1 LLSAPVSSGS
11 NGQHDRQRL
20 PSRFMNE
27 HALKVL
33 EYDKVRSLV
42 AGFAASEPGRAS
54 VLELLPAQSPVVVAE
69 RLQETQECTWLLASG
84 ENLPLDGILDI
95 SAAVA
100 RLRISGI
107 TLAPLELLEIATT
120 LGAGRRVKGFFERVE
135 DKAAPLLRARAAHIQ
150 PLPQIEDAISG
161 AIDEKAE
168 VRDSASPALRRVRK
182 QISRMR
188 DDILG
193 RLSGILQ
200 DGSFQKVVQEPVIT
214 MRDDR
219 YVLPLKPNFRQSIR
233 GVVHG
238 QSGSRSTLFVEPL
251 EVLEQNNRL
260 AELRMEERDEV
271 ERILRELSGM
281 VAQDVEPIEVM
292 TGALAA
298 IDAISARARFGIEYK
313 AAVPMLSAQGE
324 IRLRSA
330 RHPLLLWKAKTAGVL
345 KEICPNDIVVNREAR
360 VLVLSGP
367 NAGGKTAVLK
377 TVGILCLMAQAGLP
391 ITAAEGSE
399 LPCFGSLFA
408 DIGDEQSLEQ
418 NLSTFSSHV
427 SQLAEILRLADEH
440 SLVLLDELG
449 SGTDPAEGAGLGV
462 AVLESLIERGC
473 VTMVTTHQ
481 NALKLF
487 GAETGGAANAAMEFD
502 PVTLQPTYRLTPG
515 RPGRSYGL
523 DMAARLGI
531 PDAVIKR
538 AAARLSDDDARLETL
553 LRQVEQDARRLDS
566 ERDIL
571 ARDLAAV
578 RQQQGETEAALQ
590 AAREEAR
597 AVRARAHQEAR
608 EVLALMR
615 QKVKELSNVKVPEP
629 AGIRNVRSEIESLAR
644 TLEPEKVE
652 RGNIPPCA
660 MKDVHP
666 GDQVRVPRLARSG
679 TVLSVQHGVLEIE
692 LDGRTLKISA
702 EEVVP
707 GERGKPRKSAAPGWG
722 ADLHELEQAPDRLNL
737 LGLRVE
743 EALAEVDRYL
753 DRVGLSGLS
762 VATIIHGLG
771 TGALK
776 TAIAGYLKH
785 HPLVAATR
793 TGEPGEGGAGVTVV
807 ELKK

>member
-1 LLSAPVSSGS
+1 
-11 NGQHDRQRL
+11 
-20 PSRFMNE
+20 MNE
-27 HALKVL
+27 HTLKVL

-42 AGFAASEPGRAS
+42 AGFAASEPGRAAVS
-54 VLELLPAQSPVVVAE
+54 ELLPALSPVVVAE
-69 RLQETQECTWLLASG
+69 RLQETQEGIWLFMSG
-84 ENLPLDGILDI
+84 EHLPLDGIMNIGVSVDK
-95 SAAVA
+95 
-100 RLRISGI
+100 LRISGM
-107 TLAPLELLEIATT
+107 TLAPLELLEIART
-120 LGAGRRVKGFFERVE
+120 LGAGRRVKGFFERIGEKGALARQGV
-135 DKAAPLLRARAAHIQ
+135 PLLRARAAVIQ
-150 PLPQIEDAISG
+150 PLPQMEDAVAN

-168 VRDSASPALRRVRK
+168 VKDSASPALRRVRK

-193 RLSGILQ
+193 SLSGILQ

-260 AELRMEERDEV
+260 AELRMEEREEV

-281 VAQDVEPIEVM
+281 LAQEVERIEVM
-292 TGALAA
+292 IGALAA
-298 IDAISARARFGIEYK
+298 IDAIAARARFGIEYG
-313 AAVPMLSAQGE
+313 AVVPALSMQGDV
-324 IRLRSA
+324 RLRSA
-330 RHPLLLWKAKTAGVL
+330 RHPLLLWKAKTAGGANN
-345 KEICPNDIVVNREAR
+345 IQPNDIVINREAR

-391 ITAAEGSE
+391 VTAAEGSE
-399 LPCFGSLFA
+399 LPCFGSFFA

-427 SQLAEILRLADEH
+427 SQIAEILRLADEH

-449 SGTDPAEGAGLGV
+449 SGTDPAEGAGLGA

-473 VTMVTTHQ
+473 VTMITTHQ

-487 GAETGGAANAAMEFD
+487 GAETGGAVNAAMEFD
-502 PVTLQPTYRLTPG
+502 PMTLQPTYCLTPG

-538 AAARLSDDDARLETL
+538 ARARLSEDDARLETL
-553 LRQVEQDARRLDS
+553 LRQVEQDTKRLDS

-571 ARDLAAV
+571 ARELALV
-578 RQQQGETEAALQ
+578 RQQQGETVAVLQ
-590 AAREEAR
+590 ATKEEVRE
-597 AVRARAHQEAR
+597 VRARAHREAR

-615 QKVKELSNVKVPEP
+615 QKLRELSNVQVPEQT
-629 AGIRNVRSEIESLAR
+629 AIKSVRSDMESLVR

-652 RGNIPPCA
+652 QGRIPSCGIP
-660 MKDVHP
+660 DVHP
-666 GDQVRVPRLARSG
+666 GDQVRVPRLGRSG

-692 LDGRTLKISA
+692 LDGKTLKISA

-707 GERGKPRKSAAPGWG
+707 GERGKSRKSAAPGWG
-722 ADLHELEQAPDRLNL
+722 TDLQELEQAPDRLNL

-753 DRVGLSGLS
+753 DRVGLCGLS
-762 VATIIHGLG
+762 LVTIIHGLG

-776 TAIAGYLKH
+776 TAMTGYLKH

-793 TGEPGEGGAGVTVV
+793 AGEPAEGGAGVTVV

>member
-1 LLSAPVSSGS
+1 
-11 NGQHDRQRL
+11 
-20 PSRFMNE
+20 MNE
-27 HALKVL
+27 HTLKVL

-42 AGFAASEPGRAS
+42 AGFAASEPGRAAVS
-54 VLELLPAQSPVVVAE
+54 ELLPALSPVVVAE
-69 RLQETQECTWLLASG
+69 RLQETQECTWLFTSG
-84 ENLPLDGILDI
+84 ENLPLDGILNI
-95 SAAVA
+95 NAAVA
-100 RLRISGI
+100 RLRISGMM
-107 TLAPLELLEIATT
+107 LAPLELLEIATT
-120 LGAGRRVKGFFERVE
+120 LGAGRRIKGFFERIG
-135 DKAAPLLRARAAHIQ
+135 DKGALARQGVPLLRARAAIIQ
-150 PLPQIEDAISG
+150 PLPQMEEAIAN

-168 VRDSASPALRRVRK
+168 VKDSASPALRRVRK
-182 QISRMR
+182 QIGRMR

-260 AELRMEERDEV
+260 AELRMEEREEV

-281 VAQDVEPIEVM
+281 LAQEVEPIESM
-292 TGALAA
+292 LGALAA
-298 IDAISARARFGIEYK
+298 LDAIASRARFGIEYG
-313 AAVPMLSAQGE
+313 AAVPMVSTQGDV
-324 IRLRSA
+324 RLRAA
-330 RHPLLLWKAKTAGVL
+330 RHPLLLWKAKAAGAVN
-345 KEICPNDIVVNREAR
+345 KIWPNDIVIGREAR

-377 TVGILCLMAQAGLP
+377 TVGVLCLMAQAGLP
-391 ITAAEGSE
+391 VTAGEGSE
-399 LPCFGSLFA
+399 LPCFGSFFA

-427 SQLAEILRLADEH
+427 SQIAEILRLADEN

-449 SGTDPAEGAGLGV
+449 SGTDPAEGAGLGA

-473 VTMVTTHQ
+473 VTMITTHQ

-487 GAETGGAANAAMEFD
+487 GAETGGAVNAAMEFD
-502 PVTLQPTYRLTPG
+502 PITLQPTYRLTPG

-538 AAARLSDDDARLETL
+538 ARARLSDDDARLETL
-553 LRQVEQDARRLDS
+553 LRQVEQDTQRLDS
-566 ERDIL
+566 ERNVL
-571 ARDLAAV
+571 ARDLTLV
-578 RQQQGETEAALQ
+578 RQQQGETEAALK
-590 AAREEAR
+590 AAKEEAIE
-597 AVRARAHQEAR
+597 VRARAHQESR

-615 QKVKELSNVKVPEP
+615 QKLKELSNARAQEQD
-629 AGIRNVRSEIESLAR
+629 GIKTVRSDIESLAR
-644 TLEPEKVE
+644 TLEPEKVVPE
-652 RGNIPPCA
+652 RMPSGTMP
-660 MKDVHP
+660 DVHP
-666 GDQVRVPRLARSG
+666 GDQVRIPRLARSG
-679 TVLSVQHGVLEIE
+679 TVLFAQHGVLEIE
-692 LDGRTLKISA
+692 VDGKTLKISA

-707 GERGKPRKSAAPGWG
+707 GERVRQRKTAAPGWG
-722 ADLHELEQAPDRLNL
+722 TDLQELEQAPDRLNL

-753 DRVGLSGLS
+753 DRVGLCHLS
-762 VATIIHGLG
+762 IVTIIHGLG

-776 TAIAGYLKH
+776 TAMTGYLKH

-793 TGEPGEGGAGVTVV
+793 TGEPAEGGAGVTVV

>member
-1 LLSAPVSSGS
+1 
-11 NGQHDRQRL
+11 
-20 PSRFMNE
+20 MNE
-27 HALKVL
+27 HTLKVL

-42 AGFAASEPGRAS
+42 AGFAASEPGRAAVS
-54 VLELLPAQSPVVVAE
+54 ELLPALSPLVVVE
-69 RLQETQECTWLLASG
+69 RLQETQECIWLFTSG
-84 ENLPLDGILDI
+84 ENLPLDGILNID
-95 SAAVA
+95 AAIA
-100 RLRISGI
+100 RLRISGMM
-107 TLAPLELLEIATT
+107 LAPLELLEIATT
-120 LGAGRRVKGFFERVE
+120 LGAGRRIKGFFERIG
-135 DKAAPLLRARAAHIQ
+135 DKGGLARQGVPLLRARAAVIQ
-150 PLPQIEDAISG
+150 PLPQLEDAIAG

-168 VRDSASPALRRVRK
+168 VKDSASPALRRVRK

-200 DGSFQKVVQEPVIT
+200 DGSLQKVVQEPVIT

-260 AELRMEERDEV
+260 AELRMEEREEV
-271 ERILRELSGM
+271 ERILRELTALLAREVG
-281 VAQDVEPIEVM
+281 PIEAM
-292 TGALAA
+292 IGALAA
-298 IDAISARARFGIEYK
+298 IDAIAARARFGIEYG
-313 AAVPMLSAQGE
+313 AVVPTLSTQGDV
-324 IRLRSA
+324 RLRSA
-330 RHPLLLWKAKTAGVL
+330 RHPLLLGKAKSAGDAN
-345 KEICPNDIVVNREAR
+345 KIWPNDIVVNREAR

-367 NAGGKTAVLK
+367 NAGGKTAILK
-377 TVGILCLMAQAGLP
+377 TVGVLCLMAQAGLP

-427 SQLAEILRLADEH
+427 SQIAEILRLADEH

-449 SGTDPAEGAGLGV
+449 SGTDPAEGAGLGA

-473 VTMVTTHQ
+473 VTMITTHQ

-487 GAETGGAANAAMEFD
+487 GAETGGAVNAAMEFD

-538 AAARLSDDDARLETL
+538 ARARLSDDDARLETL
-553 LRQVEQDARRLDS
+553 LRQVEQDTQRLDS

-571 ARDLAAV
+571 ARDLTTV
-578 RQQQGETEAALQ
+578 RQQQGETKAVLLAAQ
-590 AAREEAR
+590 EEAR

-615 QKVKELSNVKVPEP
+615 QKLRELSVVRAPEQI
-629 AGIRNVRSEIESLAR
+629 GIKSVRSDIESLAR

-652 RGNIPPCA
+652 RERVPAGDMRN
-660 MKDVHP
+660 VHP

-692 LDGRTLKISA
+692 LDGKTVKISA

-707 GERGKPRKSAAPGWG
+707 GERGRSRKAATPGWG
-722 ADLHELEQAPDRLNL
+722 ADLLELEQAPDRLSL
-737 LGLRVE
+737 LGLRVD

-762 VATIIHGLG
+762 VVTIIHGLG

-776 TAIAGYLKH
+776 TAMTGYLKH
-785 HPLVAATR
+785 HALVAATR
-793 TGEPGEGGAGVTVV
+793 TGEPAEGGAGVTVV

>member
-1 LLSAPVSSGS
+1 
-11 NGQHDRQRL
+11 
-20 PSRFMNE
+20 MNE
-27 HALKVL
+27 HTLKVL

-42 AGFAASEPGRAS
+42 AEFAASEPGRAS
-54 VLELLPAQSPVVVAE
+54 VLELLPALSPTVVAE
-69 RLQETQECTWLLASG
+69 RLQETQECTWLFMSG
-84 ENLPLDGILDI
+84 ENLPLDGIMNI
-95 SAAVA
+95 GASVA
-100 RLRISGI
+100 KLRIGGM
-107 TLAPLELLEIATT
+107 TLAPLELLEIAKT
-120 LGAGRRVKGFFERVE
+120 LGAGRRIKGFFERIG
-135 DKAAPLLRARAAHIQ
+135 DKGVLARQGVPLLRARAAVIR
-150 PLPQIEDAISG
+150 PLPQMEDAVAN

-168 VRDSASPALRRVRK
+168 VKDSASPALRRVRK

-200 DGSFQKVVQEPVIT
+200 DGSLQKVVQEPVIT

-260 AELRMEERDEV
+260 AELRMEEREEV

-281 VAQDVEPIEVM
+281 LAQEIEPIEAM
-292 TGALAA
+292 MEALSA
-298 IDAISARARFGIEYK
+298 IDAISARARFGIEYG
-313 AAVPMLSAQGE
+313 ATVPVLSTQGDV
-324 IRLRSA
+324 RLRAA
-330 RHPLLLWKAKTAGVL
+330 RHPLLLWKAKAAGDAN
-345 KEICPNDIVVNREAR
+345 KIWPNDIVIGSDAR

-367 NAGGKTAVLK
+367 NAGGKTAILK
-377 TVGILCLMAQAGLP
+377 TVGVLCLMAQAGLP
-391 ITAAEGSE
+391 VTAGEGSE
-399 LPCFGSLFA
+399 LPCFGSFFA

-427 SQLAEILRLADEH
+427 SQIAEILQQADEH

-449 SGTDPAEGAGLGV
+449 SGTDPAEGAGLGA

-473 VTMVTTHQ
+473 VTMITTHQ

-487 GAETGGAANAAMEFD
+487 GAETGGAVNAAMEFD
-502 PVTLQPTYRLTPG
+502 PMTLQPTYRLTPG

-538 AAARLSDDDARLETL
+538 ARARLSEDDARLETL
-553 LRQVEQDARRLDS
+553 LRQVEQDSQRLDS
-566 ERDIL
+566 ERDVL
-571 ARDLAAV
+571 ARDLTVV
-578 RQQQGETEAALQ
+578 RQQQGETEAALK
-590 AAREEAR
+590 AAKEEAR

-615 QKVKELSNVKVPEP
+615 QKLKELSKVRVLEQTE
-629 AGIRNVRSEIESLAR
+629 IKSVRSNLESLAR
-644 TLEPEKVE
+644 TFEPEQVE
-652 RGNIPPCA
+652 QGRVSAGA
-660 MKDVHP
+660 MPDVRP

-679 TVLSVQHGVLEIE
+679 TVLFAQHGVLEIE
-692 LDGRTLKISA
+692 IDGKTLKISA

-707 GERGKPRKSAAPGWG
+707 GERVRSRKAAPGWG
-722 ADLHELEQAPDRLNL
+722 ADLLDLEQAPDRLNL

-753 DRVGLSGLS
+753 DRAGLSGLS
-762 VATIIHGLG
+762 VVTIIHGLG

-776 TAIAGYLKH
+776 TAMTGYLNY
-785 HPLVAATR
+785 HPLVAGTR
-793 TGEPGEGGAGVTVV
+793 TGEPSEGGAGVTVV

>member
-1 LLSAPVSSGS
+1 
-11 NGQHDRQRL
+11 
-20 PSRFMNE
+20 MNE
-27 HALKVL
+27 HTLKVL

-42 AGFAASEPGRAS
+42 AGFAASEPGRAAVS
-54 VLELLPAQSPVVVAE
+54 ELLPALSPVVVVE
-69 RLQETQECTWLLASG
+69 RLQETQECIWLFTSG
-84 ENLPLDGILDI
+84 ENLPLDGILNID
-95 SAAVA
+95 AAIA
-100 RLRISGI
+100 RLRISGMM
-107 TLAPLELLEIATT
+107 LAPLELLEIATT
-120 LGAGRRVKGFFERVE
+120 LGAGRRIKGFFERIG
-135 DKAAPLLRARAAHIQ
+135 DKGGLARQGVPLLRARAAVIQ
-150 PLPQIEDAISG
+150 PLPQLEDAIAG

-168 VRDSASPALRRVRK
+168 VKDSASPALRRVRK

-200 DGSFQKVVQEPVIT
+200 DGSLQKIVQEPVIT

-260 AELRMEERDEV
+260 AELRMEEREEV
-271 ERILRELSGM
+271 ERILRELTGM
-281 VAQDVEPIEVM
+281 LAQEVGPIEAM
-292 TGALAA
+292 IGALAA
-298 IDAISARARFGIEYK
+298 IDAIAARARFGIEYG
-313 AAVPMLSAQGE
+313 AVVPTLSTQGDV
-324 IRLRSA
+324 RLRSA
-330 RHPLLLWKAKTAGVL
+330 RHPLLLWKAKSAGDAN
-345 KEICPNDIVVNREAR
+345 KIWPNDIVVNREAR

-367 NAGGKTAVLK
+367 NAGGKTAILK
-377 TVGILCLMAQAGLP
+377 TAGVLCLMAQAGLP

-427 SQLAEILRLADEH
+427 SQIAEILRLADEH

-449 SGTDPAEGAGLGV
+449 SGTDPAEGAGLGA

-473 VTMVTTHQ
+473 VTMITTHQ

-487 GAETGGAANAAMEFD
+487 GAETGGAVNAAMEFD

-538 AAARLSDDDARLETL
+538 ARARLSDDDARLETL
-553 LRQVEQDARRLDS
+553 LRQVEQDTQRLDS

-571 ARDLAAV
+571 ARDLATV
-578 RQQQGETEAALQ
+578 RQQQGETKAVLLAAQ
-590 AAREEAR
+590 EEAR

-615 QKVKELSNVKVPEP
+615 QKLRELSVVRAPEQI
-629 AGIRNVRSEIESLAR
+629 GIKSVRSDIESLAR

-652 RGNIPPCA
+652 RERAPVGDMRN
-660 MKDVHP
+660 VRP

-692 LDGRTLKISA
+692 LDGKTVKISA

-707 GERGKPRKSAAPGWG
+707 GERGRSRKAATPGWG
-722 ADLHELEQAPDRLNL
+722 ADLLELEQAPDRLSL
-737 LGLRVE
+737 LGLRVD

-762 VATIIHGLG
+762 VVTIIHGLG

-776 TAIAGYLKH
+776 TAMTGYLKH
-785 HPLVAATR
+785 HALVAATR
-793 TGEPGEGGAGVTVV
+793 TGEPAEGGAGVTVV